1 MRIGDGDGGGRRVC
15 VCWAAAVGDDAT
27 RVEGIDGVTPTACTA
42 YMYRDLVAVE
52 SDLVSRNTANKSI

>member
-1 MRIGDGDGGGRRVC
+1 VC

-42 YMYRDLVAVE
+42 YNMHRDLVAVE
-52 SDLVSRNTANKSI
+52 SDVVGRNTANKTI